1 MINNKYN
8 INQRKTIYH
17 LTTLISNY
25 LFNVNDS
32 SFSKIYRLIFEM
44 WQFRLSS
51 SQVASTG
58 NWLPV
63 PFIVAAVDRVTDNAI
78 ADNKFPLISV
88 LQCNIFL
95 PLKS

>member
-32 SFSKIYRLIFEM
+32 SFSKIYRLIL
-44 WQFRLSS
+44 RCDSLDS
-51 SQVASTG
+51 VLVK
-58 NWLPV
+58 LPV
-63 PFIVAAVDRVTDNAI
+63 QEIGYRY
-78 ADNKFPLISV
+78 PL
-88 LQCNIFL
+88 
-95 PLKS
+95 